1 MNPSTNISAV
11 IITYNEEA
19 HIAGCLASLGEV
31 VSEIVVVDSYS
42 TDATKALCAKYS
54 CRFLEHEWQ
63 GFAATKNWANDHVFH
78 EWIVSIDADEVLSPA
93 LIQSIQ
99 DAQKVGLMDGFAY
112 QFNRLNNY
120 CGIWLKVAGWYP
132 DTKVRL
138 FAKGSAQW
146 QGDIHEK
153 LEHTQKVNLK
163 HLKGDLLHYS
173 IKDKEDHI
181 ARVKKYCRLE
191 KPYPNQLIA
200 LIVALKT
207 FIKSYLIK
215 GGFRAGKLGFQ
226 VSYISA
232 QAKWW
237 RGRV

>member
-1 MNPSTNISAV
+1 MSPDSKISAV

-19 HIAGCLASLGEV
+19 HIGECIASLATV
-31 VSEIVVVDSYS
+31 ASEIIVVDSYS
-42 TDATKALCAKYS
+42 TDRTKAICE
-54 CRFLEHEWQ
+54 EHKCTFIEKKWM
-63 GFAATKNWANDHVFH
+63 GYAATKNWANAQANMP
-78 EWIVSIDADEVLSPA
+78 WILSVDADEVLSPK
-93 LIQSIQ
+93 LISSIKS
-99 DAQKVGLMDGFAY
+99 AQEVGLQKSTVY

-132 DTKVRL
+132 DKKVRI
-138 FAKGSAQW
+138 FASGEALW

-153 LEHTQKVNLK
+153 LMYSKDSFIL

-173 IKDKEDHI
+173 IKDREDHI
-181 ARVKKYCRLE
+181 ARVKKYCKLE
-191 KPYPNQLIA
+191 KPYPNRWIGL
-200 LIVALKT
+200 LVALKT
-207 FIKSYLIK
+207 FVKSYIIK

-237 RGRV
+237 RGRI